1 MDFKSITGCE
11 ISVKSER
18 RILKSEHNSLNS
30 LFSQGAYVKK

>member
-11 ISVKSER
+11 ISVKSEKG
-18 RILKSEHNSLNS
+18 IKKSDYNSLNS